1 MSQPMLDQTLQLPN
15 RTRRSESIPRR
26 LVAEGKYHLLPVYA
40 LLTTSDLAREG
51 IRNSGSFRFA
61 DHIYRN
67 EPSGRFVVGRV
78 LDSVLLKL
86 RGARSMRSRFFHSRR
101 EVLRAIREIGLSDG
115 MNLRFGLAA
124 PGKGIVSHE
133 AGVRLGQTSTE
144 LKQGADSLAAAT
156 LGALL
161 AESGDL
167 HTGIWEA
174 EACADQIT
182 VVSVPCG
189 IARDLLEVAETLEL
203 AEPALWE
210 RVGFVGIDLDPEALE
225 LSRDLV
231 GGQLGF
237 EFRCADAL
245 EPGSIPAGVDV
256 IVSLGFGEFLSDDV
270 LLGFYRRCRA
280 SLNDGGRF
288 ITSAMNRDRISD
300 YLARELAELHTHYR
314 SREQLIDLLESA
326 GFARVRTTRDKVGLQ
341 TLAIAERAA

>member
-1 MSQPMLDQTLQLPN
+1 MSQSMLEPTLQLPN

-67 EPSGRFVVGRV
+67 EPSGRYGVGRV

-101 EVLRAIREIGLSDG
+101 EVLRAVREIGLSDG
-115 MNLRFGLAA
+115 MTMRYGQPTGANER
-124 PGKGIVSHE
+124 KVS
-133 AGVRLGQTSTE
+133 LGQASTE
-144 LKQGADSLAAAT
+144 LKQGADSFAAAT

-161 AESGDL
+161 VESGDL
-167 HTGIWEA
+167 HTGVWSA
-174 EACADQIT
+174 EASADQIT

-225 LSRDLV
+225 LSRELA

-245 EPGSIPAGVDV
+245 EPGSIPSGVDV

-288 ITSAMNRDRISD
+288 ITSAMSRDRLSD

-314 SREQLIDLLESA
+314 SREQLIELLESA

-341 TLAIAERAA
+341 TLAVAERVA